1 MNWQPTLPPG
11 VYAPGV
17 PPPRPAPP
25 PPTTTSTTNG
35 PTDDAHMTDDEHAG
49 GNSSTSARAP
59 AASVTTT
66 SHDYDTED
74 DDAMTGSG
82 LHVSSPPA
90 PAARAIHNDDDAS
103 MPPAP
108 ARVGA
113 DFICQWRGCGLKF
126 DDMAPLVQHLLDS
139 HIGYKKGEY
148 MCEWA
153 GCTRKGM
160 SQASRFSLIVHMRG
174 HTGEKPFDCPI
185 PECDRSFPRS
195 DALSKHIK
203 VHHAEHQLI
212 DGEWRD
218 LPPILPKPAAPDPN
232 ASSSSTT
239 RASKRLRSSSRRVTA
254 RSAPVIDD
262 GDATASEEDE
272 PSDDETEDAALAALP
287 DLAAKVAALRGR
299 YQYEK
304 QRRTVHQAELDA
316 VVRELHGLQA
326 AKDALLDRLIGMGFG
341 RGVAPVSGV
350 SVPVEGGS
358 SRGRERGPART
369 NEN

>member
-17 PPPRPAPP
+17 PPPRPALPP
-25 PPTTTSTTNG
+25 QTTTSTTTT
-35 PTDDAHMTDDEHAG
+35 PAPTDDEHAG
-49 GNSSTSARAP
+49 GNSIARTPATSA
-59 AASVTTT
+59 TTT

-90 PAARAIHNDDDAS
+90 PAARAVHNDDDAS

-218 LPPILPKPAAPDPN
+218 LPPILPKPAAPDPDG
-232 ASSSSTT
+232 SSSSTT
-239 RASKRLRSSSRRVTA
+239 RASKRLRSSSRRATA

-272 PSDDETEDAALAALP
+272 PSDDETEDPALAALP

-316 VVRELHGLQA
+316 VVRELQGLQA
-326 AKDALLDRLIGMGFG
+326 AKDALLDRLIGMG
-341 RGVAPVSGV
+341 
-350 SVPVEGGS
+350 S
-358 SRGRERGPART
+358 SRGRERGPAKT
-369 NEN
+369 NES